1 MKRKLFVVISFL
13 LCFTFNV
20 YAQKPDTAVKPSN
33 TRPKI
38 APSPTPT
45 PTPKPTPVSTP
56 APKKETQTDT
66 TKGTTQVASA
76 PKDPA
81 AKEVLA
87 VFDKLINGIR
97 NADVEAV
104 SSVYWDS
111 PQLLLFNYNGTMTRT
126 WEQMKKNR
134 ESSYPEIKDVVLDV
148 RDVRA
153 QMLGRDG
160 AVVSCFWKQSQTF
173 RGNPETS
180 SGRMTLVFRRTGK
193 EWKAVHLHTSPD
205 NPDKTRVPASEQPQ

>member
-1 MKRKLFVVISFL
+1 VKRKLFVVISL
-13 LCFTFNV
+13 VLCFAFNA
-20 YAQKPDTAVKPSN
+20 YAQKPDTAGKHPN
-33 TRPKI
+33 TRPKVV
-38 APSPTPT
+38 PTPT
-45 PTPKPTPVSTP
+45 PTPSPSPSP
-56 APKKETQTDT
+56 SPKAETQTDT
-66 TKGTTQVASA
+66 AKGTTQVATA
-76 PKDPA
+76 PKDPV

-104 SSVYWDS
+104 SSVYWNS

-134 ESSYPEIKDVVLDV
+134 ESSYPEIKDVVLDAREV
-148 RDVRA
+148 RV

-173 RGNPETS
+173 RGNAETS
-180 SGRMTLVFRRTGK
+180 SGRMTLVFRRVGK
-193 EWKAVHLHTSPD
+193 EWKAIHLHTSPD
-205 NPDKTRVPASEQPQ
+205 NPDKSRVPASEQSQ